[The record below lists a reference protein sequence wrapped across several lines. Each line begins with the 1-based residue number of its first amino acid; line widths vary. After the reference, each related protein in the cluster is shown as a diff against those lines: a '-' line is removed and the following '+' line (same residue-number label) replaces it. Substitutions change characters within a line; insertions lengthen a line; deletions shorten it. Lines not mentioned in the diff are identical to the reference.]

1 MTSKRV
7 VKAIENALNVLYEAD
22 EMMYDY
28 WVSELFDENWKMI
41 EKNWNEETLF
51 RIETDV
57 YDHEELIYD
66 DPAVGIVI

>member
-7 VKAIENALNVLYEAD
+7 VKAIENALNVLYEAN